1 MTHLYHYK
9 DLTNLSS
16 TELFFWIAVDK
27 TMEQLGVSDIAAVFA
42 ILAGQPIIPTRVKP
56 RGATKNTSVASIIS
70 RRFLQNEMRVR
81 LPTFTNVSLRTLRP
95 AMTNNL
101 GAFVGRT
108 VPVVGWVIL
117 AYDVTQIMKKTVIT
131 YNLLVMPED
140 RLF

>member
-1 MTHLYHYK
+1 
-9 DLTNLSS
+9 
-16 TELFFWIAVDK
+16 
-27 TMEQLGVSDIAAVFA
+27 MEQLGVSDIAVVFA

-56 RGATKNTSVASIIS
+56 RCATKNTSVASIIS

-117 AYDVTQIMKKTVIT
+117 AYDLTQIMKKTVFT